1 LRTSTSR
8 AGAIALF
15 KAFEFFAF
23 EARFEFPVYSRASAG
38 LSPSSPTSTVK
49 IACSQVQAAQR

>member
-15 KAFEFFAF
+15 KAFEFFTF
-23 EARFEFPVYSRASAG
+23 EARFEFPVYRRASAG